1 MRNHDRPLVF
11 LILALCFAV
20 AAASVMGCNERR
32 SKGKKVTV
40 QEDEDSAGKPGAA
53 APTAQVGEY
62 DSVAPVERF
71 PGGIE
76 PNDYKARKL
85 VNQLYNYCLG
95 ACSANQECPADLDAA
110 KEAVRKQFGLFWPKD
125 PWGNL
130 YQYKRIDAQSCDVWS
145 FGPDGKDGT
154 EDDVHV
160 AAVNKEDLPK

>member
-1 MRNHDRPLVF
+1 MRNHGRPLVF

-20 AAASVMGCNERR
+20 VAAFAMGCNERR
-32 SKGKKVTV
+32 SEGKRVVV
-40 QEDEDSAGKPGAA
+40 QEEEDTAGRPQAA
-53 APTAQVGEY
+53 APTPVGEGY

-71 PGGIE
+71 PGGVE
-76 PNDYKARKL
+76 PDQYKARKL
-85 VNQLYNYCLG
+85 VNQLYNYSLG
-95 ACSANQECPADLDAA
+95 VCSANQECPADLDAA

-145 FGPDGKDGT
+145 MGPDGKDGT

-160 AAVNKEDLPK
+160 AAANKEDLPR